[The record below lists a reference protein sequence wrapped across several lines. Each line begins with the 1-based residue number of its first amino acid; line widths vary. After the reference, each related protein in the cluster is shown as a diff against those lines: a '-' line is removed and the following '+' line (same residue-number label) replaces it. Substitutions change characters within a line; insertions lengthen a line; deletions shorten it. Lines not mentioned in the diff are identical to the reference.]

1 MGGGEENKC
10 DASSAM
16 VFIVGLV
23 AGTGCIICSK
33 TLFELKAVG
42 ISGVEET
49 FEPQVF
55 QPFVMFFGMLFA
67 LPMYLALEAR
77 KRIRARSDPALR
89 AELDAAPPITVRHLL
104 MLGVPSIFDLVSVV
118 LLVSGLM
125 HVPASMWMLL
135 RGGCIGAPRPAPQRP
150 SCRLPRLAPPQCC
163 THS

>member
-1 MGGGEENKC
+1 M
-10 DASSAM
+10 
-16 VFIVGLV
+16 
-23 AGTGCIICSK
+23 
-33 TLFELKAVG
+33 
-42 ISGVEET
+42 EET

-89 AELDAAPPITVRHLL
+89 AELDAAPPITVRRLRLPRSQLGQRRHQRALTAPRRSPGPLTPEQVRHLL

-135 RGGCIGAPRPAPQRP
+135 RGGCIGAPCPTHPAPPRSAPLGPVPRP
-150 SCRLPRLAPPQCC
+150 LS
-163 THS
+163 